1 MLSKLMRVNNLLT
14 KKEIKLKELRWVM
27 GDKRREL

>member
-1 MLSKLMRVNNLLT
+1 MLNKLMRVNNLLT
-14 KKEIKLKELRWVM
+14 KKAIKLKELGWVM